1 MSVRSINH
9 GVYGWWFDGRLPA
22 VPRAGCRKRAGK
34 DLLYIGIA
42 SPSSQPARSRS
53 PMARRIWRN
62 HLQGTVRTSTLRLSI
77 AALLRTELHL
87 EFFRDGQDRVRM
99 SRQHE
104 VQLSTWLHEHAAISV
119 MQHDDPWSVE
129 KALIEDGP
137 PLPLNLSMSI
147 HSFRKALSEL
157 RRSLGRKPTLPG

>member
-1 MSVRSINH
+1 
-9 GVYGWWFDGRLPA
+9 
-22 VPRAGCRKRAGK
+22 
-34 DLLYIGIA
+34 
-42 SPSSQPARSRS
+42 
-53 PMARRIWRN
+53 MARRIWRN